1 MPGPAAEAV
10 HKYSYKLRRVFRPR
24 PMKHMAVAPRRF
36 DLSPRANLR
45 TSEISAGAE
54 PATGENGFAVLWRG
68 KTMAETRPWAELRR
82 GFSQRVALV
91 ACSGP
96 SLSLEL
102 LRRVG
107 PLGFCIAV
115 NGAVAPLARHDL
127 RPDAYAVTDPDFAF
141 GRFDLLRMGIESAA
155 INFLS
160 FAVLAEIVRKDR
172 GLLRGRRI
180 YLTDLV
186 NHYWDRGKLADN
198 EFRSRYG
205 SDSRLRWHP
214 TRDAGDAVGFSL
226 DPQLGLFCGRTIG
239 FRAVQIARFL
249 GCRRIVLTGLD
260 LNAPAS
266 APRIYDEAGRP
277 RPTRLEADY
286 EQFILPSFE
295 VAAAL
300 AAEEG
305 WELINVSPGSRLPG
319 SVIPNIDP
327 MQMLTHL
334 KAG

>member
-24 PMKHMAVAPRRF
+24 PTKHMAIAPRGF
-36 DLSPRANLR
+36 DLWPRA
-45 TSEISAGAE
+45 ISRASGSDAAAG
-54 PATGENGFAVLWRG
+54 PASGETGFAVQWRG
-68 KTMAETRPWAELRR
+68 KAIAETRPWAELRNE
-82 GFSQRVALV
+82 FSRRVALV

-96 SLSLEL
+96 SLSLDL
-102 LRRVG
+102 LRHTG
-107 PLGFCIAV
+107 PAGFCIAV
-115 NGAVAPLARHDL
+115 NGAVAPLAQQGI

-141 GRFDLLRMGIESAA
+141 GRFALLRMGVESAA
-155 INFLS
+155 ISFLS
-160 FAVLAEIVRKDR
+160 FAVLAEIARKDR
-172 GLLRGRRI
+172 ALLRGRRI
-180 YLTDLV
+180 YLTDLI
-186 NHYWDRGKLADN
+186 NHYWERDKLTDS

-239 FRAVQIARFL
+239 FRAVQIARYL
-249 GCRRIVLTGLD
+249 GCRRIVMTGLD
-260 LNAPAS
+260 LKAPAS

-277 RPTRLEADY
+277 RPTRLDADY
-286 EQFILPSFE
+286 EEFILPSFE
-295 VAAAL
+295 VAAAV

-305 WELINVSPGSRLPG
+305 WELINASPGSRLPE
-319 SVIPNIDP
+319 SVIPKVDP